1 MTHHYLPYPVHNND
15 QHKFASH
22 HPSQES
28 DWGFQEIS
36 HHDKVPRQDQE
47 VKICEQS
54 SVLPQPKFLSP
65 DNKERGSVLVRSL
78 YY

>member
-47 VKICEQS
+47 VKIC
-54 SVLPQPKFLSP
+54 
-65 DNKERGSVLVRSL
+65 
-78 YY
+78 